1 MPLVEFVTAAS
12 PEVVGKIRRKFV
24 PQIKAALGLTDS
36 EAEDLALMAS
46 ELLTNGWLHGCGKK
60 KGQLGFRAHQT
71 EEGRL
76 RVEVTDPAVPRVPAT
91 RTQRR
96 RGGYDGGRGLL
107 IITKLAVNHGSRRDR
122 KAGTRISWFEM
133 EVASIKPVEK
143 EETTV
148 TASTAKAAPGSAPTA
163 ASPHSA
169 ALASR
174 IRHARPAPVVGT
186 IGPRSIAA

>member
-1 MPLVEFVTAAS
+1 M
-12 PEVVGKIRRKFV
+12 
-24 PQIKAALGLTDS
+24 
-36 EAEDLALMAS
+36 
-46 ELLTNGWLHGCGKK
+46 
-60 KGQLGFRAHQT
+60 
-71 EEGRL
+71 
-76 RVEVTDPAVPRVPAT
+76 
-91 RTQRR
+91 
-96 RGGYDGGRGLL
+96 
-107 IITKLAVNHGSRRDR
+107 NHGSRRDR